1 MNITDAL
8 YRAVHDYPGGSECLA
23 PRMGM
28 RASSLD
34 HKVSPTY
41 LGAHCSPDDMAR
53 IMEFTGDHGALQ
65 ALGLRLG
72 YALLHLA
79 KPDAQ
84 LGPDF
89 VHALSTTVREFG
101 EFISEAS
108 TNLADGRV
116 SDNELRRIER
126 ELADMMAAAQA
137 LYGLAARIN
146 RDAKPASDNAPG
158 SRP

>member
-8 YRAVHDYPGGSECLA
+8 YRAVHSYAGGSESLA

-41 LGAHCSPDDMAR
+41 PGAHCSPEEMVT
-53 IMEFTGDHGALQ
+53 ICELTGDHGPLQ
-65 ALGLRLG
+65 AMALRLG
-72 YALLHLA
+72 YALLPLQRPDTELGPEFTQALA
-79 KPDAQ
+79 K
-84 LGPDF
+84 
-89 VHALSTTVREFG
+89 TVREFG
-101 EFISEAS
+101 EFISEIS
-108 TNLADGRV
+108 TDLADARV

-126 ELADMMAAAQA
+126 ELADMLAATQA

-146 RDAKPASDNAPG
+146 RDAKPADA
-158 SRP
+158 R